1 MPRCFFVT
9 SWFCA
14 MQWLGHEKTTYGSPQ
29 SYPNQKRKTYLL
41 VNLLKTFSHRDMLTE
56 INRPSH
62 QISRAY
68 NLCHFSQWFF
78 WFLVL
83 KLDLFQTWKKQC
95 NSRGMFRSPN
105 MSCNFRSIAGLA
117 HDKQEA
123 IPCRTFWMWRSV
135 ASPRGEVVKLF
146 QRNTEKNMTCFEVK
160 ARASYSLLLVGKKTR
175 FSRHLPKRCGS

>member
-1 MPRCFFVT
+1 
-9 SWFCA
+9 
-14 MQWLGHEKTTYGSPQ
+14 MQWRWLGHEKATYGSPQ

-95 NSRGMFRSPN
+95 NSRGF
-105 MSCNFRSIAGLA
+105 SIAQHTAISDPLQ
-117 HDKQEA
+117 DWLMISKKQYPA
-123 IPCRTFWMWRSV
+123 GHFGCGGPWHLQ
-135 ASPRGEVVKLF
+135 EVKE
-146 QRNTEKNMTCFEVK
+146 QNRKRNVSNMTCEKRWSGHPIVFYWLAK
-160 ARASYSLLLVGKKTR
+160 KNSFQGTFLRDVGQK
-175 FSRHLPKRCGS
+175 